1 MTSRPCRLPI
11 VLLDTDIP
19 LQFLRPVL
27 GRRRL
32 RILTWHVHGNY
43 LYYLT
48 QAPHDF
54 YLVTKPGDPPGYAGT
69 VGALPWGDNVHEVDI
84 DRVRT
89 EEFDCILYQHRK
101 HWEKDRLTVLSDAQR
116 KLPSILVEHDPPYD
130 DPVMTPHYMA
140 DPNTLLVHVTSFNAL
155 MWDNGPAT
163 VRVIE
168 HGVVVPPEVRYR
180 GDHQCGIVVVN
191 HLARRGRRLGADLFE
206 RARQRVPLDLVGM
219 EAEASGGLGEVSNP
233 ELPAFMARY
242 RFFFHP
248 VRWTSLGL
256 AAVEAMMIGMPIVGL
271 AATELSTVIENG
283 HNGYIDTNL
292 EMLISAMEELLA
304 DPGLARAWGEAA
316 RRTAE
321 ERFSIDRFLCDWSDA
336 FAMVTA

>member
-1 MTSRPCRLPI
+1 M
-11 VLLDTDIP
+11 LLDIDIP
-19 LQFLRPVL
+19 QDILRMTRE
-27 GRRRL
+27 RRRL

-54 YLVTKPGDPPGYAGT
+54 YLVTRPGHPPGYAGK
-69 VGALPWGDNVHEVDI
+69 VGALPWGGNVHEVDA
-84 DRVRT
+84 DSVKD
-89 EEFDCILYQHRK
+89 ESFDCVVFQSKK
-101 HWEKDRLTVLSDAQR
+101 HWEKDRLTVLSEAQR
-116 KLPSILVEHDPPYD
+116 KLPTIVVEHDPPYD
-130 DPVMTPHYMA
+130 DPVMTPHWMDDSNA
-140 DPNTLLVHVTSFNAL
+140 LLVHVTPFNAL
-155 MWDNGPAT
+155 MWDNGSAT

-168 HGVVVPPEVRYR
+168 HGVVVPPDVRYR

-191 HLARRGRRLGADLFE
+191 HLAKRGRRLGADLFE

-219 EAEASGGLGEVSNP
+219 EAEAAGGLGEVSNP

-256 AAVEAMMIGMPIVGL
+256 AVVEAMSIGMPIVGL
-271 AATELSTVIENG
+271 ACTELSTVIENG
-283 HNGYIDTNL
+283 RNGYIDTSL
-292 EMLISAMEELLA
+292 ESLISAMDELLA
-304 DPGLARAWGEAA
+304 DPEQAREWGRAA

-321 ERFSIDRFLCDWSDA
+321 ERFSIDRFVADWNDA
-336 FAMVTA
+336 LTMVTT

>member
-1 MTSRPCRLPI
+1 M
-11 VLLDTDIP
+11 LLDLDIP
-19 LQFLRPVL
+19 REALRNAQ
-27 GRRRL
+27 GRKRL

-54 YLVTKPGDPPGYAGT
+54 FLVTKRGHPAGHAGK

-84 DRVRT
+84 DQVRN
-89 EEFDCILYQHRK
+89 ESFDCVLFQSRQ
-101 HWEKDRLTVLSDAQR
+101 HWEKDRHSVLSDAQR
-116 KLPSILVEHDPPYD
+116 KLPTIVVEHDPPYH
-130 DPVMTPHYMA
+130 DPVMTPHWSNDRDA
-140 DPNTLLVHVTSFNAL
+140 LLVHVTPFNAL
-155 MWDNGPAT
+155 MWDNGGMT

-168 HGVVVPPEVRYR
+168 HGVVVPSDVRYR
-180 GDHQCGIVVVN
+180 GDHQCGIMVVN

-219 EAEASGGLGEVSNP
+219 EAERSGGLGEIANP

-256 AAVEAMMIGMPIVGL
+256 ALIEAMAIGMPIVGL
-271 AATELSTVIENG
+271 ASTELSTVIENG
-283 HNGYIDTNL
+283 RNGYIDTNL
-292 EMLISAMEELLA
+292 ESMISAMEELLA
-304 DPGLARAWGEAA
+304 DPGQAKAWGDAA

-321 ERFSIDRFLCDWSDA
+321 ERFSIDRFVADWNDA